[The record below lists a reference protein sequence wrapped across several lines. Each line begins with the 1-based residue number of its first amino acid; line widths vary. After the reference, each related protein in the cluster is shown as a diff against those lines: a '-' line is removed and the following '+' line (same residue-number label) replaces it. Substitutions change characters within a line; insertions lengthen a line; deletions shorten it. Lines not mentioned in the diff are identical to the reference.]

1 MKKSNLK
8 TSLKAVKSLAME
20 EVNEFAEIGAKAL
33 YAASRNKATVAKL
46 AGGAYVISKGIE
58 NDSTLLTVGGGL
70 LFAAGAMNAGDLV
83 NDFEDFDSN
92 KYLASIGEL
101 DDDDDDDDISVIE
114 VIG

>member
-20 EVNEFAEIGAKAL
+20 EVNEFAEIGAKVI
-33 YAASRNKATVAKL
+33 YSASRNKATFAKL

-70 LFAAGAMNAGDLV
+70 LFAAGAMNAGDLIKDF
-83 NDFEDFDSN
+83 NDFNSN
-92 KYLASIGEL
+92 DYLANLGEL
-101 DDDDDDDDISVIE
+101 DDDDE
-114 VIG
+114 E